1 MCSIDEA
8 WAGQDFGGK
17 HVTSQG
23 DLHKAFMSLPDDIM
37 SRNNKFTINNPNEPQ
52 PRDLSRGINSKYS
65 REPRVPSTIRNSS
78 NANINISS
86 EMPPLNNYG
95 GLNPR
100 PAYMEIYDKSEPMP
114 VMVGEQFTDIDSAF
128 NVSNSVSNFMK
139 RGESQNNMDNHNSNN
154 IHNQLLDEDTEEDR
168 IMFNTKYINKQN
180 ENKNEFAN
188 VRVSNKYNSSDNDSN
203 SDSNSNI
210 STQDNTQV
218 LLILQQVLTKL
229 DNLERTLHHQQ
240 SRNMYDIVLYILI
253 GMLLAFIIFSIYSS
267 MKRK

>member
-17 HVTSQG
+17 PVTSQG
-23 DLHKAFMSLPDDIM
+23 DLHKAYMSLPDDIM

-52 PRDLSRGINSKYS
+52 PRDLTRGINSKYS
-65 REPRVPSTIRNSS
+65 REPRVPSTVRNSS

-86 EMPPLNNYG
+86 QMPPLNNYG

-100 PAYMEIYDKSEPMP
+100 PAYMEIYDKSDPMP

-128 NVSNSVSNFMK
+128 NVSNSVSNFMN
-139 RGESQNNMDNHNSNN
+139 RGISKENMNTTHNT
-154 IHNQLLDEDTEEDR
+154 LLDEDTEDDR
-168 IMFNTKYINKQN
+168 IMFNTKYTNKQN
-180 ENKNEFAN
+180 ENNKNEFTN

-203 SDSNSNI
+203 SDRNNDSNI
-210 STQDNTQV
+210 SNQDNTQV
-218 LLILQQVLTKL
+218 LLILQQVLSKL